1 MNWHVYMIECEDGS
15 IYTGIAVDVQARFS
29 AHVLGRGARYTRSRK
44 PVRLLWQRECSDRST
59 ASKIE
64 YRIKGLSAKD
74 KRLLATGLLVETFE
88 EFHRQCLGSDS

>member
-29 AHVLGRGARYTRSRK
+29 AHASGRGAKYTRAHK
-44 PVRLLWQRECSDRST
+44 PVRLLWQRECGDRSA

-74 KRLLATGLLVETFE
+74 KRLLAGGALAVDFE
-88 EFHRQCLGSDS
+88 GISMIDHGC